1 MLPTLHDSV
10 PLPVVGMA
18 LVVAFF
24 VASEMGFAAHGR
36 FGRKT
41 GDGGANDEAQV
52 LATALLLLALLLGFT
67 FSMALG
73 RYDTRR
79 QIVVQ
84 EANDIGTAWLRAGL
98 VEAPAG
104 KALQAKLAE
113 YARSRVSTA
122 ENSTDAGVF
131 AARMALGAALRDQ
144 IWGLTSAA
152 IAPDRSTAQA
162 AALVASV
169 NAVLDTA
176 TTRAAAVDARV
187 PAKVIDLLIVY
198 AGVSTFLLGYVLA
211 AYGSQHRIAT
221 LVLFILLAMT
231 ITLILDLDRPQSGDI
246 RVSQQPLIDLVADIG
261 RPAPAPGPA
270 S

>member
-1 MLPTLHDSV
+1 MLPVLPDSV
-10 PLPVVGMA
+10 PLAIVGIA
-18 LVVAFF
+18 LVAAFF
-24 VASEMGFAAHGR
+24 VASELGFVAHRR
-36 FGRKT
+36 FGRT
-41 GDGGANDEAQV
+41 PGDGDASDEAQV

-98 VEAPAG
+98 VAAPAG
-104 KALQAKLAE
+104 AALQAKLAA
-113 YARSRVSTA
+113 YAGTRVSTEA
-122 ENSTDAGVF
+122 NSTDPKVF
-131 AARMALGAALRDQ
+131 DARMARGAALRNE
-144 IWGLTSAA
+144 IWDLTAA
-152 IAPDRSTAQA
+152 ATAPDRSTAQA
-162 AALVASV
+162 TALVAAV

-176 TTRAAAVDARV
+176 TTRAAAIDARV

-198 AGVSTFLLGYVLA
+198 AWVAAFLLGYVLA
-211 AYGSQHRIAT
+211 AYGSHHRIAT
-221 LVLFILLAMT
+221 LVLYILLAMT

-246 RVSQQPLIDLVADIG
+246 RVSQQPLIDLVTDID
-261 RPAPAPGPA
+261 RPVPVPA